1 MRRRLRAKK
10 KDKPMH
16 NLILFF
22 HLAAAIFW
30 MGGMAFMVLALR
42 PPLAEQLQ
50 PPARLQLMAAVLSR
64 FFVVVGIS
72 IVVLLATGMMML
84 LSAPAA
90 GAPPGWHAMA
100 GLGVLMMLIFGHI
113 FFSPYRR
120 LKRAVAAGD
129 WPTAASALPRSRCW
143 PRSTWAW
150 VGWPSRRWCS
160 GDERRTAALVAAQ
173 GYA

>member
-1 MRRRLRAKK
+1 
-10 KDKPMH
+10 MH

-72 IVVLLATGMMML
+72 IAVLLATGIVML

-90 GAPPGWHAMA
+90 SAPPGWHAMA
-100 GLGVLMMLIFGHI
+100 GLGVVMMLIFGHI

-129 WPTAASALPRSRCW
+129 WPDGGKCADQITLLAKVNLGLGWLAIAAVMLWR
-143 PRSTWAW
+143 
-150 VGWPSRRWCS
+150 
-160 GDERRTAALVAAQ
+160 
-173 GYA
+173 